1 MKWYIWTIIIVVVVG
16 VAFFFAFGRKRSV
29 REPASELPTGDPN
42 NPITNAGSQTGNQHP
57 SAFDWIVGVV
67 VPLVDNGIAVL
78 PSLLGHGGSDT
89 GTG

>member
-16 VAFFFAFGRKRSV
+16 VAFFFAFGRKK

-57 SAFDWIVGVV
+57 SAYDWIVGVV